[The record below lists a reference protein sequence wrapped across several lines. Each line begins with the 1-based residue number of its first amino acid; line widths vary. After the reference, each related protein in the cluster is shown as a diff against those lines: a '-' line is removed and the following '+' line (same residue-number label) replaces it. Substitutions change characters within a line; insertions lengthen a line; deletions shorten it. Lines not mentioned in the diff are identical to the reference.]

1 MDHWWKDHHRWM
13 EPKLEEA
20 PSFYFNRQFWATY
33 EEDRAG
39 LVLAREGLL
48 NVDHLMWGS
57 DYPHTEGTFP
67 YSQEQIAKD
76 LAGIPAAQAYKLVA
90 GNAADLYGLA

>member
-1 MDHWWKDHHRWM
+1 MDTLVTIIHNQRRDFLWQALK
-13 EPKLEEA
+13 A
-20 PSFYFNRQFWATY
+20 AATY